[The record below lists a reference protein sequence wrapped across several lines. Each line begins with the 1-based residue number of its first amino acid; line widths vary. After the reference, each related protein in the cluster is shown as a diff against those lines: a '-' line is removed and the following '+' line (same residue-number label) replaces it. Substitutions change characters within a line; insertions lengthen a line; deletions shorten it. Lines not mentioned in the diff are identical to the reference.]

1 MSIICQ
7 PEETTNFAIF
17 DVNKHESTV
26 LKSLLVNCFLVD
38 MVHEKRIFP
47 NFVHSK
53 NVSTNGVS
61 VDICY
66 YYQEIDHFQE
76 RHTMKKYPNNW
87 NSLSF

>member
-7 PEETTNFAIF
+7 PEETSNLAIF

-47 NFVHSK
+47 ILYTVKCIHK
-53 NVSTNGVS
+53 WGKCRYLLLLQVG
-61 VDICY
+61 
-66 YYQEIDHFQE
+66 HG
-76 RHTMKKYPNNW
+76 
-87 NSLSF
+87 